1 MKRTQQRSF
10 TCDGDGV
17 SLLVLVEITAGIEGE
32 ACEGESEGVQ
42 KSRRPTRPARQS
54 SWIWHEV
61 ASPLRQTK
69 ADLAI

>member
-1 MKRTQQRSF
+1 MA
-10 TCDGDGV
+10 
-17 SLLVLVEITAGIEGE
+17 AGIEGE